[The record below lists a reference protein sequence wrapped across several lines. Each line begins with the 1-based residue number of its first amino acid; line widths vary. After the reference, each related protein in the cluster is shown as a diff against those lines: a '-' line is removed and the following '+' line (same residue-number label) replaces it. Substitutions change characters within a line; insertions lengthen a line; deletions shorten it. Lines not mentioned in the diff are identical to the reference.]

1 MGKEQQAD
9 KAPAQRKLHEQVIL
23 DRRLSQLEV
32 SVSIAGL
39 FFLFAFG
46 AAFLNNQI
54 SQDHNEQMTSRAQ
67 SVADWIAASH
77 KVRIRNAGLAPQR
90 CKRFRNP
97 LSTCFQNMVASGQPL
112 EGLKNI
118 YSDNYAIAPAF
129 AFVAVPHS
137 GDLLASCHDL
147 PSPIYISAP
156 AQSREGRPEN
166 WTGMI
171 IVQPAT
177 LLDDLSSVSNS
188 LSVGY
193 CDRNQRL
200 VWVGSP
206 VSF

>member
-1 MGKEQQAD
+1 MGNEQQAN
-9 KAPAQRKLHEQVIL
+9 KEPAQTNLHEQAIL

-32 SVSIAGL
+32 SIFVAGL
-39 FFLFAFG
+39 FCLFVFG
-46 AAFLNNQI
+46 AVFLNNQI
-54 SQDHNEQMTSRAQ
+54 SQNHNEHMTSRAK

-77 KVRIRNAGLAPQR
+77 KVRMRNADLAPER
-90 CKRFRNP
+90 CKRNRNP
-97 LSTCFQNMVASGQPL
+97 LSSCFQNMVASGQPL

-129 AFVAVPHS
+129 AFVAVSHL
-137 GDLLASCHDL
+137 GNLLASCRDL
-147 PSPIYISAP
+147 PSPIYLSAP
-156 AQSREGRPEN
+156 RQSREGRPEN
-166 WTGMI
+166 WTGVI

-177 LLDDLSSVSNS
+177 LMDNLYSVSNS

>member
-9 KAPAQRKLHEQVIL
+9 KAPAQTSLHEQAML
-23 DRRLSQLEV
+23 DQRLSQLEV
-32 SVSIAGL
+32 GVLVAGL
-39 FFLFAFG
+39 FCLFVFG
-46 AAFLNNQI
+46 AVFLNNQI
-54 SQDHNEQMTSRAQ
+54 SQNHNEQMASRAQ

-77 KVRIRNAGLAPQR
+77 KVRMQNAGLAPER
-90 CKRFRNP
+90 CKRIKNP
-97 LSTCFQNMVASGQPL
+97 LSSCFQNMVASGQPL

-118 YSDNYAIAPAF
+118 YSDNHAIAPAF
-129 AFVAVPHS
+129 AFVAVPHL

-156 AQSREGRPEN
+156 GQSREGRPEN
-166 WTGMI
+166 WTGVI

-177 LLDDLSSVSNS
+177 LLDNLSSVSNS

-200 VWVGSP
+200 VWLGSP
-206 VSF
+206 ISF

>member
-1 MGKEQQAD
+1 MGKEQQVE
-9 KAPAQRKLHEQVIL
+9 KAPAQTSLHAQAIQDE
-23 DRRLSQLEV
+23 RLSQLEV
-32 SVSIAGL
+32 SVLVAGL
-39 FFLFAFG
+39 FCLFVFG
-46 AAFLNNQI
+46 AVFLNNQI
-54 SQDHNEQMTSRAQ
+54 SQNHNEQMASRAQ

-77 KVRIRNAGLAPQR
+77 KVRMRNAGLAPER
-90 CKRFRNP
+90 CKRIRNP

-118 YSDNYAIAPAF
+118 YSDNHALAPAF
-129 AFVAVPHS
+129 AFVAVPHLS
-137 GDLLASCHDL
+137 DLLASCRDL

-156 AQSREGRPEN
+156 GQSREGRPEN
-166 WTGMI
+166 WTGVI

-177 LLDDLSSVSNS
+177 LLNNLLSVSNS

-200 VWVGSP
+200 VWVGTP

>member
-1 MGKEQQAD
+1 MAKEQQAS
-9 KAPAQRKLHEQVIL
+9 KVTAQTNLHEQAIL
-23 DRRLSQLEV
+23 DPRLSQLEV
-32 SVSIAGL
+32 SVFITGL
-39 FFLFAFG
+39 FCLFFFG
-46 AAFLNNQI
+46 AVFLNNQI
-54 SQDHNEQMTSRAQ
+54 SQNHNEQMTSRAQ

-77 KVRIRNAGLAPQR
+77 KVRKRNAGLAPAR
-90 CKRFRNP
+90 CKRFKNP
-97 LSTCFQNMVASGQPL
+97 LSTCFQDMVSAGQPL

-118 YSDNYAIAPAF
+118 YSDNHAIAPSF
-129 AFVAVPHS
+129 AFVAVPHL
-137 GDLLASCHDL
+137 GDLLASCRDL

-156 AQSREGRPEN
+156 EQSREGRPEN
-166 WTGMI
+166 WTGVI

-200 VWVGSP
+200 VWVGSA

>member
-1 MGKEQQAD
+1 
-9 KAPAQRKLHEQVIL
+9 
-23 DRRLSQLEV
+23 
-32 SVSIAGL
+32 
-39 FFLFAFG
+39 
-46 AAFLNNQI
+46 
-54 SQDHNEQMTSRAQ
+54 MTSRAQ

-77 KVRIRNAGLAPQR
+77 KVRMRNAGLAPER
-90 CKRFRNP
+90 CERIRNP

-118 YSDNYAIAPAF
+118 YSDNHTIAPAF
-129 AFVAVPHS
+129 AFVDVPHS
-137 GDLLASCHDL
+137 GDLLASCRDL

-156 AQSREGRPEN
+156 GQSWEGRPEN
-166 WTGMI
+166 WTGVI

-177 LLDDLSSVSNS
+177 LLDNLSSVSNS